1 MNELSHLC
9 HPRNPRLILQILSRD
24 HQPSL
29 SWVTSR
35 LANSS
40 VAKGS
45 ACRSSVV
52 TSVPTKKLVVPTT
65 SPEGPSDLP
74 SGPTSLYFNRMA
86 RLNSLVANTFPR
98 TERAGD
104 LLMRM
109 ISPLR
114 VASAESP
121 PTIRKV
127 PSC

>member
-1 MNELSHLC
+1 M
-9 HPRNPRLILQILSRD
+9 LQSFSSPFMLH

-29 SWVTSR
+29 SCVTSR

-40 VAKGS
+40 VANGN

-65 SPEGPSDLP
+65 SPEGPSGFP

-86 RLNSLVANTFPR
+86 RLNSLVDNKFPR
-98 TERAGD
+98 TDRAGD

-109 ISPLR
+109 ISPLS
-114 VASAESP
+114 VASAES
-121 PTIRKV
+121 ILDMREV
-127 PSC
+127 